1 MRFVYNTFI
10 LDRAEYAK
18 ICREINTNY
27 SKYEGKTYAV
37 HILYGIDNKPYWYY
51 FEFVSAMEHYAQKN
65 AARLEMLTAYI
76 KRNPG
81 VKSADVIKFVSD
93 QPDFAD
99 DAAYMRVC

>member
-1 MRFVYNTFI
+1 MNSGYAWI
-10 LDRAEYAK
+10 LK
-18 ICREINTNY
+18 WNP
-27 SKYEGKTYAV
+27 
-37 HILYGIDNKPYWYY
+37 LYCMIQSFRNAMFG
-51 FEFVSAMEHYAQKN
+51 EAMEHYAQKN

>member
-1 MRFVYNTFI
+1 MEELRKLLN
-10 LDRAEYAK
+10 
-18 ICREINTNY
+18 N
-27 SKYEGKTYAV
+27 
-37 HILYGIDNKPYWYY
+37 IDDSY

-76 KRNPG
+76 KRNPY